1 MRRDLKNPI
10 TEYIPND
17 DIEDNEVDS
26 EPDEA
31 VRLFKQKIRRLEKA
45 AKSGQLDVA
54 DQNEAGGV
62 WLNNLNSLN
71 QGPGSGPSSG
81 IDGKE
86 KKISGSSSSSGSG
99 IPGLDQLQNN
109 LNGNIVIPPPLE
121 GYEKRIEEML
131 KKEQKIQEEILKI
144 QNEDN
149 VLKQITSEVDMT
161 SPATESK
168 IVETENQSGIKL
180 TQSVVR
186 DFITDKN
193 NNKNNADLG
202 PDSEENSTEDLPR
215 EMLLTKR
222 GYQVKKLENLKAGF
236 SKKVRF
242 MSFIL
247 FSDYY
252 FIFHYVFHFS

>member
-86 KKISGSSSSSGSG
+86 KQISGSSSGSGSG

-109 LNGNIVIPPPLE
+109 LNV
-121 GYEKRIEEML
+121 Y
-131 KKEQKIQEEILKI
+131 
-144 QNEDN
+144 
-149 VLKQITSEVDMT
+149 
-161 SPATESK
+161 
-168 IVETENQSGIKL
+168 
-180 TQSVVR
+180 
-186 DFITDKN
+186 
-193 NNKNNADLG
+193 
-202 PDSEENSTEDLPR
+202 
-215 EMLLTKR
+215 
-222 GYQVKKLENLKAGF
+222 
-236 SKKVRF
+236 
-242 MSFIL
+242 
-247 FSDYY
+247 SDTPTTRRL
-252 FIFHYVFHFS
+252 